1 MTNTKTQTFS
11 EKLADAF
18 NTLESRGEVIAK
30 EYKALSNAEKHL
42 AKRTNVFDTA
52 LGELMFELKCEQDG
66 KRIPTSRLQDCGIH
80 NIPKQRRADALF
92 YVENKAECDSVAE
105 SSEKG
110 FTNMNA
116 LVKATQ
122 KARKADE
129 PKSDNGLSAE
139 QIVEKALDL
148 CDKHSKSVMIRHPSI
163 VLVLCRHGWHHT
175 NRRSVSLTMARLL
188 TFWIL
193 YLKCITI
200 IILDTLVKVLY
211 IVRYTLT
218 KSYIGLQHFG
228 D

>member
-30 EYKALSNAEKHL
+30 EYKALANAEKHL

-92 YVENKAECDSVAE
+92 YVENKSECDKVAE

-122 KARKADE
+122 KARKAE
-129 PKSDNGLSAE
+129 AKSDVGLTAE
-139 QIVEKALDL
+139 QIVEQALAK
-148 CDKHSKSVMIRHPSI
+148 CDKH
-163 VLVLCRHGWHHT
+163 
-175 NRRSVSLTMARLL
+175 NVSREQLL
-188 TFWIL
+188 L
-193 YLKCITI
+193 ALRDALAPKA
-200 IILDTLVKVLY
+200 DTQPTQLAKVA
-211 IVRYTLT
+211 
-218 KSYIGLQHFG
+218 
-228 D
+228 

>member
-1 MTNTKTQTFS
+1 MTNTKSQTFS
-11 EKLADAF
+11 EKLASAF

-30 EYKALSNAEKHL
+30 EYKVLANAEKHL

-92 YVENKAECDSVAE
+92 YVENKAACDTVAE

-148 CDKHSKSVMIRHPSI
+148 CGARASRRLASCRMTSTRSPIDAI
-163 VLVLCRHGWHHT
+163 VNLLKVGLSNLDVALMG
-175 NRRSVSLTMARLL
+175 SLNEE
-188 TFWIL
+188 
-193 YLKCITI
+193 
-200 IILDTLVKVLY
+200 
-211 IVRYTLT
+211 
-218 KSYIGLQHFG
+218 
-228 D
+228 

>member
-1 MTNTKTQTFS
+1 MTNTKSQTFS
-11 EKLADAF
+11 EKLASAF

-30 EYKALSNAEKHL
+30 EYKVLANAEKHL

-92 YVENKAECDSVAE
+92 YVENKAECDTVAE

-148 CDKHSKSVMIRHPSI
+148 CDKHSISREQFMLALRDKIVPSQPQA
-163 VLVLCRHGWHHT
+163 T
-175 NRRSVSLTMARLL
+175 
-188 TFWIL
+188 
-193 YLKCITI
+193 LKR
-200 IILDTLVKVLY
+200 VA
-211 IVRYTLT
+211 
-218 KSYIGLQHFG
+218 
-228 D
+228 

>member
-1 MTNTKTQTFS
+1 MRDILFLFNTQHKDKKMTNTKTQTFS

-18 NTLESRGEVIAK
+18 NTLETRGEVIAK
-30 EYKALSNAEKHL
+30 EYRVLSNAEKHL

-92 YVENKAECDSVAE
+92 YVENKSECDTVAE

-148 CDKHSKSVMIRHPSI
+148 CDKHSSREQFMLALRDK
-163 VLVLCRHGWHHT
+163 LVT
-175 NRRSVSLTMARLL
+175 SQPQAT
-188 TFWIL
+188 
-193 YLKCITI
+193 LKR
-200 IILDTLVKVLY
+200 VA
-211 IVRYTLT
+211 
-218 KSYIGLQHFG
+218 
-228 D
+228 

>member
-1 MTNTKTQTFS
+1 MRDILFLFNTQHKDKKMTNTKTQTFS

-18 NTLESRGEVIAK
+18 NTLESRGVVIAK
-30 EYKALSNAEKHL
+30 EYKVLANAEKHL

-92 YVENKAECDSVAE
+92 YVENKSECDKIAE

-122 KARKADE
+122 KARKTEE

-139 QIVEKALDL
+139 QIVAKALEL
-148 CDKHSKSVMIRHPSI
+148 CDKHDITREQFMLALRDKLAPSQPQA
-163 VLVLCRHGWHHT
+163 
-175 NRRSVSLTMARLL
+175 N
-188 TFWIL
+188 
-193 YLKCITI
+193 LK
-200 IILDTLVKVLY
+200 LA
-211 IVRYTLT
+211 
-218 KSYIGLQHFG
+218 S
-228 D
+228 

>member
-1 MTNTKTQTFS
+1 MTNPTTTKTQSFS
-11 EKLADAF
+11 EKLASAF
-18 NTLESRGEVIAK
+18 NTLESRGSVIAK
-30 EYKALSNAEKHL
+30 EYKVLSNAEKHL
-42 AKRTNVFDTA
+42 AKRNNVFDTA

-139 QIVEKALDL
+139 QIVSKALEL
-148 CDKHSKSVMIRHPSI
+148 CDKHSITREQFMLALRDKLAPSQPQA
-163 VLVLCRHGWHHT
+163 
-175 NRRSVSLTMARLL
+175 N
-188 TFWIL
+188 
-193 YLKCITI
+193 LK
-200 IILDTLVKVLY
+200 LA
-211 IVRYTLT
+211 
-218 KSYIGLQHFG
+218 S
-228 D
+228 

>member
-1 MTNTKTQTFS
+1 MTNTKSQTFS

-18 NTLESRGEVIAK
+18 NTLESRGQVIAK
-30 EYKALSNAEKHL
+30 EYKVLANAEKHL

-92 YVENKAECDSVAE
+92 YVENKAECDKVAE
-105 SSEKG
+105 PSEKG

-148 CDKHSKSVMIRHPSI
+148 CDKHSITREQFMLALRDKLAPSQPQA
-163 VLVLCRHGWHHT
+163 
-175 NRRSVSLTMARLL
+175 N
-188 TFWIL
+188 
-193 YLKCITI
+193 LK
-200 IILDTLVKVLY
+200 LA
-211 IVRYTLT
+211 
-218 KSYIGLQHFG
+218 S
-228 D
+228 